1 MAVYYDEIPPKLIEW
16 ILQQHMFWI
25 ATAALQGDGHVNV
38 SPKGTA
44 NCFHVESPTRVW
56 YEDLTGSG
64 VETIAHMRQPG
75 NGRITILFNA
85 FEGPPRILRLWGKGT
100 VYEFGTPEYNEYI
113 PPSNRKAGSRAIIV
127 IDVYKVGTS
136 CGFGVPLYKFETQ
149 RTMLERWCD
158 QLEGFDRDGEAQ
170 SQVQAPPPYSSDQNE
185 TNIIDKD
192 PRGIKAWWTLEN
204 VASFD
209 GLPALRSAHDSS
221 VSPINTFDKKAPHPS
236 LGQTKSAEKAA
247 NGGKAKSGT
256 RETMRLLMAF
266 GLGVMV
272 TAGYV
277 RLAASRAPMSWTR

>member
-1 MAVYYDEIPPKLIEW
+1 MAKYYDEIPLKLIEW
-16 ILQQHMFWI
+16 ILKQQMFWV

-64 VETIAHMRQPG
+64 IETISHMRQPG

-100 VYEFGTPEYNEYI
+100 VYEFGTPEYNEFI

-127 IDVYKVGTS
+127 IDVHKVGTS
-136 CGFGVPLYKFETQ
+136 CGFGVPLYKYETQ
-149 RTMLERWCD
+149 RTILERWCD
-158 QLEGFDRDGEAQ
+158 SMENFDRDGEPR
-170 SQVQAPPPYSSDQNE
+170 QAPPPYESE
-185 TNIIDKD
+185 ALVKD
-192 PRGIKAWWTLEN
+192 PRGIKAWWTVENLE
-204 VASFD
+204 SFD

-221 VSPINTFDKKAPHPS
+221 IPPINTFDKKAPHPS
-236 LGQTKSAEKAA
+236 LGQIRAAAEKRAVESGVKA
-247 NGGKAKSGT
+247 TGKSSSG
-256 RETMRLLMAF
+256 ETMRLLMAF
-266 GLGVMV
+266 GVGVMV

-277 RLAASRAPMSWTR
+277 RFAASRIPVF